1 MKARKVLI
9 IEDEEDILA
18 LIHYNLTREGYQP
31 TGAMTGEEGLAAAR
45 NQRPELILLD
55 LMLPGIDGI
64 EVCRR
69 LRAAPETADVPI
81 IMLTAKGEEAD
92 IIRGLEAGA
101 DDYMT
106 KPFGSHVLLARI
118 KSVLRRAGRSVER
131 GQEKPLELG
140 GLLIHPGRNEVL
152 IDGTPTALTF
162 SEFKLLYFLAR
173 RPGWVFTRSQI
184 VDAVHGQDYP
194 VTDRSVDVL
203 VVGLRKKLGKRGCV
217 IETVRGIG
225 YRFSDS

>member
-1 MKARKVLI
+1 MKARKILI

-31 TGAMTGEEGLAAAR
+31 TGTMTGEEGLAAAR
-45 NQRPELILLD
+45 NQRPDLILLD

-69 LRAAPETADVPI
+69 LRTAPETADVPI

-92 IIRGLEAGA
+92 IIRGLEVGA

-118 KSVLRRAGRSVER
+118 KSVLRRVGRTVE
-131 GQEKPLELG
+131 GGEEKPLKLG

-152 IDGTPTALTF
+152 IDGTPTELTF
-162 SEFKLLYFLAR
+162 SEFKLLHFLAR

-203 VVGLRKKLGKRGCV
+203 VVGLRKKLAKRGRV

>member
-1 MKARKVLI
+1 MKARKILI

-45 NQRPELILLD
+45 NQRPDLILLD

-92 IIRGLEAGA
+92 IIRGLEVGA

-118 KSVLRRAGRSVER
+118 KSVLRRAGRSVE
-131 GQEKPLELG
+131 GEQEKPLEFT
-140 GLLIHPGRNEVL
+140 GLMIHPGRNEVL
-152 IDGTPTALTF
+152 VDGAATELTF

-203 VVGLRKKLGKRGCV
+203 VVGLRKKLGKRGRV

>member
-92 IIRGLEAGA
+92 IIRGLEVGA

-118 KSVLRRAGRSVER
+118 KSVLRRAGRSVEEV
-131 GQEKPLELG
+131 QEKPLEVG
-140 GLLIHPGRNEVL
+140 GLFIHHGRNEVL
-152 IDGTPTALTF
+152 VDGTPTELTF

-203 VVGLRKKLGKRGCV
+203 VVGLRKKLGERGSN